1 MAVHAEEDLLCE
13 VLGQRAIAD
22 ETQDVVVNGRLVGPD
37 DQAERPF
44 IAALGLLQYTEIWL
58 GERQVAGV

>member
-1 MAVHAEEDLLCE
+1 MVF
-13 VLGQRAIAD
+13 GQRAIAD
-22 ETQDVVVNGRLVGPD
+22 ETQHVVVNGRLVGPD

-58 GERQVAGV
+58 EERQVAGV